1 MLQDKVEKLLTSF
14 FEEHSELFLVDLQIT
29 TDNKIKV
36 VIDGDKGVTL
46 SDCVAVSRQVEHN
59 LDREE
64 QDFALEVTSA
74 GATAPIQKPRQYRKN
89 VGRVLKITML
99 TDEVFEGELMTVHE
113 DSIVVAWKTKEPKP
127 VGKGKIVVTKEKQI
141 PVSEIKEAKVIIKF

>member
-1 MLQDKVEKLLTSF
+1 M
-14 FEEHSELFLVDLQIT
+14 DLQIT

-113 DSIVVAWKTKEPKP
+113 DSIVITWKTKEPKP
-127 VGKGKIVVTKEKQI
+127 VGKGKVVVTKEKQI